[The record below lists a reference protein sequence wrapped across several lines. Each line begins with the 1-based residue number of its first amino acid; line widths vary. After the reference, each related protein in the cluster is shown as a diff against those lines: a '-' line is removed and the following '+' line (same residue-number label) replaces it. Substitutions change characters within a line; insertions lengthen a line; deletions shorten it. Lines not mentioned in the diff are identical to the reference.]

1 MLTLLGWY
9 QSTGALGNVPQ
20 PGALAAGAAGH
31 SLSLHQHNEGV
42 KLLLMNHTEDEGI
55 VNNCLLLNP

>member
-1 MLTLLGWY
+1 MLILLGWY
-9 QSTGALGNVPQ
+9 QSTGALG
-20 PGALAAGAAGH
+20 ALAAGAAGR

-42 KLLLMNHTEDEGI
+42 KLPLMSHTEDEGI

>member
-9 QSTGALGNVPQ
+9 QSTGALG
-20 PGALAAGAAGH
+20 ALAAGAAGR

-42 KLLLMNHTEDEGI
+42 KLPLMNHGEDEGI